1 MINSK
6 NLIKIA
12 KKWQRLAAQRRKQI
26 SLQKIMVRDKKE
38 DLCSSSSRAE
48 KGNFVVYSTDGRRFL
63 IPLVF
68 LGNDIFK
75 ELLVQA
81 EEEFG
86 RPRDGPIMVPCDGIF
101 MEYALSLI
109 ERQVAADLQKALL
122 TTMTNGHYAT
132 CSEFL
137 QGQRN
142 YQSPICSF

>member
-1 MINSK
+1 MNSK

-26 SLQKIMVRDKKE
+26 SLPKTMIRDKKE
-38 DLCSSSSRAE
+38 DLYSSSSRAE
-48 KGNFVVYSTDGRRFL
+48 KGNFVVYSTDGRRFM

-75 ELLVQA
+75 ELLVRA

-86 RPRDGPIMVPCDGIF
+86 RPRDGPIMVPCDEIF

-109 ERQVAADLQKALL
+109 EGQVAADLQKALL
-122 TTMTNGHYAT
+122 MTMTNGHYET
-132 CSEFL
+132 CSEIL